1 MLFYA
6 LIGSSLVLLGIAGL
20 QFTYLFYL
28 DRIDRERKKHI
39 TTLEKKCIDLT
50 AQLHDAEL
58 LLAEQREFIGRTYPD
73 AIEIEEWADLIE
85 ER

>member
-28 DRIDRERKKHI
+28 DRIDKERKKHI
-39 TTLEKKCIDLT
+39 SVLERKCIDLT
-50 AQLHDAEL
+50 GRLRDAEER
-58 LLAEQREFIGRTYPD
+58 LAEQEDLISAGYVEGIRE
-73 AIEIEEWADLIE
+73 EEWADLLE